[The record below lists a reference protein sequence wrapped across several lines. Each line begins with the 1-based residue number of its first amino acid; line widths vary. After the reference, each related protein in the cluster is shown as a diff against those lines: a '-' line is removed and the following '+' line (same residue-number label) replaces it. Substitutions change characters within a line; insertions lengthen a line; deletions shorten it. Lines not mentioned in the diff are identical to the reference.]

1 MTLRVSACALTL
13 LVTAL
18 VRPPLMPV
26 HAAAPAPSAA
36 ATRPNVP
43 APAPALPPARILQM
57 ALDAPRLVDYEGTK
71 VITTLRGGQLETIT
85 VAESHKRP
93 DAMRLEYLSPENLAG
108 RVILDNGAVTWHYE
122 PRLNMVF
129 EGPTLEGGTLSRDLT
144 MLMRNYRVR
153 ALGVDDVIG
162 RQAYVIVLDPIKP
175 GVQRQ
180 LWVDRATGTVLRS
193 EERDPT
199 RGVVLST
206 YFSRISFSLNL
217 PDAYFQFRAPAGA
230 RVFKMFTTEAGSMS
244 PAVLQARVRFPVLI
258 PPLLPEGYTFRGG
271 ALSRFGSLESVFLRY
286 SNGGNLISFFEAPA
300 GSIGWPSA
308 GQAIQVEGQ
317 RARLVDLGYFRVLIW
332 EQRGLRVTAVGTVPT
347 ETLITVASQIAMER
361 EQALVEDVAARM
373 RSNPATVRRLRG
385 EGLTFPEVARAIVL
399 SQRLGI
405 DLPTTTRFI
414 RGSITVNDL
423 AARLSTSPDTLR
435 RAVEQATVDTS
446 GLPAFSTAPR

>member
-1 MTLRVSACALTL
+1 MTERISAWAVML
-13 LVTAL
+13 LVAML
-18 VRPPLMPV
+18 ACPPVTPAN
-26 HAAAPAPSAA
+26 AAAPAPAA
-36 ATRPNVP
+36 SVP
-43 APAPALPPARILQM
+43 TPALTPARIVQL
-57 ALDAPRLVDYEGTK
+57 ALDAPRLIDYEGTK
-71 VITTLRGGQLETIT
+71 VITALRGGQLETIT

-93 DAMRLEYLSPENLAG
+93 DTMRLEYLSPENLAG
-108 RVILDNGAVTWHYE
+108 RVIVDNGTVTWHYE

-129 EGPTLEGGTLSRDLT
+129 EGPTLEGSTLSRDLT
-144 MLMRNYRVR
+144 MLLRNYRVK
-153 ALGVDDVIG
+153 ALGVEDVIG
-162 RQAYVIVLDPIKP
+162 RQAYVVVLDPIKP

-180 LWVDRATGTVLRS
+180 LWIDRATGTVLRS

-230 RVFKMFTTEAGSMS
+230 RVLKMFTTEAGSMS

-258 PPLLPEGYTFRGG
+258 PPVLPEGYTFRGG
-271 ALSRFGSLESVFLRY
+271 ALSRFGSLESVVLRY

-317 RARLVDLGYFRVLIW
+317 PARLVDLGYLRVLIW

-347 ETLITVASQIAMER
+347 ETLITVAGQIAVGR
-361 EQALVEDVAARM
+361 EQALVDDVAARM
-373 RSNPATVRRLRG
+373 RSDPNTVRRLRG

-405 DLPTTTRFI
+405 DLPTTVRFI
-414 RGSITVNDL
+414 RGSITVTEL
-423 AARLSTSPDTLR
+423 AAKLGTSPESLR
-435 RAVEQATVDTS
+435 RTVEQATADTS
-446 GLPAFSTAPR
+446 GLPGVSTAPR

>member
-1 MTLRVSACALTL
+1 VTLRVSACALTL
-13 LVTAL
+13 LVATL
-18 VRPPLMPV
+18 VRPPLMSV
-26 HAAAPAPSAA
+26 HAATPAPSPTAA
-36 ATRPNVP
+36 ASNGP
-43 APAPALPPARILQM
+43 APTSALTPAQILQL

-71 VITTLRGGQLETIT
+71 VITALRGGQLETIT

-108 RVILDNGAVTWHYE
+108 RVIVDNGTVTWHYE

-129 EGPTLEGGTLSRDLT
+129 EGPSLEGGTLSRDLT
-144 MLMRNYRVR
+144 MLLRNHRVK
-153 ALGVDDVIG
+153 ALGVEDVIG

-258 PPLLPEGYTFRGG
+258 PPVLPEGYTFRGG

-300 GSIGWPSA
+300 GSIGWPTA

-317 RARLVDLGYFRVLIW
+317 PARLVDLGYFRVLIW
-332 EQRGLRVTAVGTVPT
+332 EQRGLRVTAVATVPT
-347 ETLITVASQIAMER
+347 ETLITVASQIAMGR
-361 EQALVEDVAARM
+361 EQALVEDVAART
-373 RSNPATVRRLRG
+373 RSDPATVRKLRG

-399 SQRLGI
+399 SQRLGV
-405 DLPTTTRFI
+405 DLTTSVRFI

-423 AARLSTSPDTLR
+423 AARLRSTPDSLR
-435 RAVEQATVDTS
+435 RTVEQAAVDTS
-446 GLPAFSTAPR
+446 GLPALSTAPR